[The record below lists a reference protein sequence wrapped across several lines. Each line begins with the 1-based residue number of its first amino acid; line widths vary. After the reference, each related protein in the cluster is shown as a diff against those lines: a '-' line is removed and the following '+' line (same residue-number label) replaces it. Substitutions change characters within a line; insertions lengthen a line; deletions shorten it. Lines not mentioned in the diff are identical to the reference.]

1 MWTANGRLPSTGS
14 SRNLP
19 CAPLFPSS
27 SLTLSPSPHDRVTYV
42 INLVV
47 ANSLLTLEIEDSD
60 SNERWTGEFTSQYIE
75 EITLKAGNF
84 KKFSTF
90 VKMVCSGFGK
100 ENESVFMDILTAG
113 DLELLKARKAGK
125 APNSQSAV
133 SSGGGGKR
141 YVILTY
147 SGEFDRVHYPLP
159 LSFEAAPNPESLQRC
174 VARLRRRLTEGFEQQ
189 GGLDE
194 ANSGAGAEKDLRQ
207 IIANL
212 RQENTQLRHRLRQV
226 ESRSRGA
233 SAGGSA
239 AQGSAAQA
247 GVISEITGQN
257 AKLKR
262 QVEALRKELSDATA
276 LHERQRL
283 ESLKELNKWK
293 LRVGA
298 AARDRLEFYSRE
310 AGKSPS
316 PAPTGRDGGSAGGGG
331 GGEEAL
337 RRRVMSLEQQLRAV
351 RRPSPSGP
359 GSAPASA
366 NRDRPWNDRP
376 YIPPVGTAARN
387 RSATPPPLPLAHGP
401 RSSAGSGAGSTA
413 ASWSPSA
420 LARRPPV
427 ARGSPAVPPRGPR
440 RPTPVSA
447 RSSSAPSSASGA
459 GAGRP
464 RSASPSLSAGQHRIS
479 SSVGGRFDPTLY
491 QQQRAERLASRDGSR
506 PFSAGGRRRQQQD
519 DSPASSSAARR
530 YRSSRESGYSSADSA
545 SNSRRSASA
554 PGSVGS
560 KAATSKS
567 PKAGRRR
574 KGKAAGRGQ
583 QPPSDSEDDGA
594 AAAPR
599 PKRTSA
605 GTAAGAGARRGI
617 AERSLIDSPLSDA
630 PKHQPA
636 SAPASAV
643 PKPFPTGVAGAGDA
657 PRPSSTNNAPHSP
670 ARPSSS
676 SSGVRPPPSPSSL
689 AKARPAPASTA
700 RTSGGKDGAALSS
713 SQSSLRS
720 SFSVSPRSS
729 LDKALASSASGRGS
743 PLRASASASAS
754 AGKGERG
761 KGDEEIS
768 EIDRRI
774 QALQSYLDNAR

>member
-1 MWTANGRLPSTGS
+1 
-14 SRNLP
+14 
-19 CAPLFPSS
+19 
-27 SLTLSPSPHDRVTYV
+27 V

-113 DLELLKARKAGK
+113 DLEMLKARKAGK
-125 APNSQSAV
+125 APSSQSSV
-133 SSGGGGKR
+133 SSGGGGGKR

-174 VARLRRRLTEGFEQQ
+174 VARLRRRLSDSAEQQ

-226 ESRSRGA
+226 ESRSKGA
-233 SAGGSA
+233 AGGGLA

-247 GVISEITGQN
+247 GVINEVTGQN

-316 PAPTGRDGGSAGGGG
+316 PAPTGRDGANGSGGGSAGE
-331 GGEEAL
+331 EEAL
-337 RRRVMSLEQQLRAV
+337 RRRVRTLEQQLRAV

-359 GSAPASA
+359 GSAPTSA
-366 NRDRPWNDRP
+366 QRDRPWNDRP

-387 RSATPPPLPLAHGP
+387 RSTTPPPLPLAHGP
-401 RSSAGSGAGSTA
+401 RSSGGSGSGSTA

-440 RPTPVSA
+440 RPAPAPAPA
-447 RSSSAPSSASGA
+447 RSSSAPSAAS

-491 QQQRAERLASRDGSR
+491 QQQRAERIASRDGSR
-506 PFSAGGRRRQQQD
+506 PFTAGGRRPQQQD
-519 DSPASSSAARR
+519 DSPASSTARR

-545 SNSRRSASA
+545 NNSRRSRSA
-554 PGSVGS
+554 PGSAGS

-574 KGKAAGRGQ
+574 KGKTAAKGQ

-594 AAAPR
+594 AAVPR
-599 PKRTSA
+599 PKRASA
-605 GTAAGAGARRGI
+605 AGGAGAGAGAGARRGI

-630 PKHQPA
+630 PKSQPASGPA

-643 PKPFPTGVAGAGDA
+643 PKPFPTGVAGPGDA
-657 PRPSSTNNAPHSP
+657 PRPSSAQKAPLSP

-676 SSGVRPPPSPSSL
+676 SGPRAPASPSSL
-689 AKARPAPASTA
+689 AKARPAPAASK
-700 RTSGGKDGAALSS
+700 TSGARDGALSS

-720 SFSVSPRSS
+720 SLSVSPRSS
-729 LDKALASSASGRGS
+729 LEKALASSSGARGS
-743 PLRASASASAS
+743 PLRASVSASAS
-754 AGKGERG
+754 TGKGG